1 MYKRMIW
8 WMLTLGAAWVGYWL
22 GRELERQRM
31 EIAAKRIE
39 AIVHG
44 TGGVINE

>member
-22 GRELERQRM
+22 GRELERQRT
-31 EIAAKRIE
+31 EAVAQRID
-39 AIVHG
+39 ALIHG
-44 TGGVINE
+44 TGGRVND